1 LYELLFFFT
10 NANNMIDDCHIVVQ
24 NNLNN
29 SHQVRVIIMET
40 FTLLVVINIYSSK
53 WMIVQLMTTMN
64 YR

>member
-1 LYELLFFFT
+1 
-10 NANNMIDDCHIVVQ
+10 MIDDCHIVVQ